1 MDYAIAFLFVFSAF
15 CLGGTLALAIHSKAF
30 NLGRHSAWED
40 KNNAK
45 PTDPAKLTPAK
56 VVAPGP
62 EGPPIYSPKEPLASA
77 GGPFDEVPVHV
88 ETSL

>member
-1 MDYAIAFLFVFSAF
+1 MGPIALAFTIILFAVLVATLAIKLFLIAF
-15 CLGGTLALAIHSKAF
+15 H
-30 NLGRHSAWED
+30 LGRHSAFEA
-40 KNNAK
+40 KENLK

-62 EGPPIYSPKEPLASA
+62 EGPPVYSPKEPLTQ
-77 GGPFDEVPVHV
+77 GGPFDEVPVHA